1 MEYVTT
7 IDLPEDFALDQPLS
21 PFLLA
26 ALELLDPESE
36 TYALD
41 VISMVESTLDDP
53 RQVLRAQERKA
64 RDAAIASMKADGIE
78 YEERMERLEEV
89 TYPKPLEEL
98 LDAAYERYCQD
109 VPWARDFELSPKSVL
124 RDMIETVS
132 DFKGVRRG
140 ATASPVP
147 RARFLRY
154 LSDAYRVLARTV
166 PADRLDDRLRDV
178 IAWLGYLVRTVD
190 SSLVDEW
197 NSAGQA
203 PAIAVPSMEEA
214 VVQDRHG
221 LTVMVKTRCSSVCAW
236 LPRTQ
241 LVNELKQYKPAIV
254 RGNASEIIA
263 LAGLWGLEGEAAD
276 LSRVRGVDTTD
287 TVDAARDAAVALARY
302 TGGAVVVSG
311 EVDLITDGTTVAKSH
326 GGSPLMSKITG
337 CGCSQGGVLAVY
349 ACAADPFTAAVCGTA
364 VYNVA
369 GTRAAAVADAPASF
383 KVAFIDELYR
393 ATAQDIAD
401 NRLELEEA

>member
-1 MEYVTT
+1 MVYLPDEGEALVAGGGAIYLNMGTLFPIYEQT
-7 IDLPEDFALDQPLS
+7 IPR
-21 PFLLA
+21 A
-26 ALELLDPESE
+26 AKAAHDAGKPWVLDPVG
-36 TYALD
+36 L
-41 VISMVESTLDDP
+41 
-53 RQVLRAQERKA
+53 
-64 RDAAIASMKADGIE
+64 GI
-78 YEERMERLEEV
+78 
-89 TYPKPLEEL
+89 
-98 LDAAYERYCQD
+98 
-109 VPWARDFELSPKSVL
+109 
-124 RDMIETVS
+124 
-132 DFKGVRRG
+132 G
-140 ATASPVP
+140 
-147 RARFLRY
+147 
-154 LSDAYRVLARTV
+154 
-166 PADRLDDRLRDV
+166 
-178 IAWLGYLVRTVD
+178 
-190 SSLVDEW
+190 SL
-197 NSAGQA
+197 
-203 PAIAVPSMEEA
+203 
-214 VVQDRHG
+214 
-221 LTVMVKTRCSSVCAW
+221 
-236 LPRTQ
+236 RTQ

-287 TVDAARDAAVALARY
+287 TVDAARGAAVALARY

-393 ATAQDIAD
+393 ASAQDIA
-401 NRLELEEA
+401 NNQLELEEA

>member
-1 MEYVTT
+1 MIDSEQLKQHMVKAVEEIRATNPMAGSITNTVT
-7 IDLPEDFALDQPLS
+7 IDFVANAQLAVGGSAAMVYLPDEGEALVAGGGAIYLNMGTLFPIYEQTIPR
-21 PFLLA
+21 A
-26 ALELLDPESE
+26 AKAAHDAGKPWVLDPVG
-36 TYALD
+36 L
-41 VISMVESTLDDP
+41 
-53 RQVLRAQERKA
+53 
-64 RDAAIASMKADGIE
+64 GI
-78 YEERMERLEEV
+78 
-89 TYPKPLEEL
+89 
-98 LDAAYERYCQD
+98 
-109 VPWARDFELSPKSVL
+109 
-124 RDMIETVS
+124 
-132 DFKGVRRG
+132 G
-140 ATASPVP
+140 
-147 RARFLRY
+147 
-154 LSDAYRVLARTV
+154 
-166 PADRLDDRLRDV
+166 
-178 IAWLGYLVRTVD
+178 
-190 SSLVDEW
+190 SL
-197 NSAGQA
+197 
-203 PAIAVPSMEEA
+203 
-214 VVQDRHG
+214 
-221 LTVMVKTRCSSVCAW
+221 
-236 LPRTQ
+236 RTQ

-349 ACAADPFTAAVCGTA
+349 ACATDPFTAAICGTA

-401 NRLELEEA
+401 NQLELEEAYAMSEPATAAGMNTLVAVAIAPCGTGDELSAEVAEVVRVIRESGLPNRTTSMFTEIEGDWDEVMQVVRDATFVLASKGIRTEVVLKADIRPGFTDTMTGKLERMEAQIKKQEEAR

>member
-1 MEYVTT
+1 MIDSEQLKQHMVKVVEEIRTTNPMAGSITNTVT
-7 IDLPEDFALDQPLS
+7 IDFVANAQLAVGGSAAMVYLPDEGEALVAGGGAIYLNMGTLFPIYEQTIPR
-21 PFLLA
+21 A
-26 ALELLDPESE
+26 AKAAHDAGKPWVLDPVG
-36 TYALD
+36 L
-41 VISMVESTLDDP
+41 
-53 RQVLRAQERKA
+53 
-64 RDAAIASMKADGIE
+64 GI
-78 YEERMERLEEV
+78 
-89 TYPKPLEEL
+89 
-98 LDAAYERYCQD
+98 
-109 VPWARDFELSPKSVL
+109 
-124 RDMIETVS
+124 
-132 DFKGVRRG
+132 G
-140 ATASPVP
+140 
-147 RARFLRY
+147 
-154 LSDAYRVLARTV
+154 
-166 PADRLDDRLRDV
+166 
-178 IAWLGYLVRTVD
+178 
-190 SSLVDEW
+190 SL
-197 NSAGQA
+197 
-203 PAIAVPSMEEA
+203 
-214 VVQDRHG
+214 
-221 LTVMVKTRCSSVCAW
+221 
-236 LPRTQ
+236 RTQ

-349 ACAADPFTAAVCGTA
+349 ACAADPFTAAICGTA

-401 NRLELEEA
+401 NQLELEEASAMSEPVTNAGMNTLVAVAIAPCGTGDELSAEVAEVVRVIRESGLPNRTTSMFTEIEGDWDEVMQVVRDATFVLASKGIRTEVVLKADIRPGFTDTMTGKLERMEAQIKKQEEAR